1 MLSAAAT
8 KRASLALSA
17 ASARTLSDTL
27 ALGGGEWVS
36 LPRSSWIGETVASWW
51 IRPPSRCR
59 LTIRPFH
66 GFPAR
71 VTASISS
78 KKALI
83 VLGAAQQLRGVRP
96 MASSAV

>member
-17 ASARTLSDTL
+17 ASARTLSDTSRL
-27 ALGGGEWVS
+27 AAAKWVS

-78 KKALI
+78 KKALSCS
-83 VLGAAQQLRGVRP
+83 ALRSSCAGVRP